1 MPTLPAHSQH
11 GYNFPPPVSG
21 PPLNRRASIAAIGP
35 SRLPH
40 SQSASRS
47 PSYSSYSS
55 QPSPAPIYQIGQP
68 LHPTTYYS
76 GSALKGTL
84 VEGGLAQANPPGR
97 EGPYMTH
104 LSESILFQGSPSGG
118 HGSNIRTLPI
128 STELVQMYMPVDV
141 QAGSK
146 GADEKRK
153 RNAAASARFR
163 ERRKLR
169 GKESTTNIQKLEQQ
183 SKELENKLKEA
194 EQERDFYRLERDR
207 FRDVLFRN
215 PATREV
221 ALQAPPSP
229 RLTRPPPVPL
239 QPLGQALELRSSGF
253 QRTSSGS
260 WMMRSIT

>member
-1 MPTLPAHSQH
+1 
-11 GYNFPPPVSG
+11 
-21 PPLNRRASIAAIGP
+21 
-35 SRLPH
+35 
-40 SQSASRS
+40 
-47 PSYSSYSS
+47 
-55 QPSPAPIYQIGQP
+55 
-68 LHPTTYYS
+68 
-76 GSALKGTL
+76 
-84 VEGGLAQANPPGR
+84 
-97 EGPYMTH
+97 MTH